1 LIAAFDVHYIG
12 DGSASAAAVLFTD
25 YGDREPA
32 AEFTQLLSGAAE
44 YIPGEFYRRELPCI
58 LAVLQQIKGPLDEII
73 IDGYVMLA
81 NRAGLGMHLFNHLN
95 GRVPVIGVAKSR
107 FKDAYAAEVFR
118 GRSERPLYITAA
130 GMKLKKASEQIRE
143 MHGDYRIPTM
153 LRVVDLLARGK
164 MGE

>member
-1 LIAAFDVHYIG
+1 MIAAFDVHYTR
-12 DGSASAAAVLFTD
+12 DGCASAAAVLFSD
-25 YGDREPA
+25 YGDRDPA
-32 AEFTQLLSGAAE
+32 AAFTELLPGAAE

-58 LAVLQQIKGPLDEII
+58 LSLLQQIKGEPDEIL

-81 NRAGLGMHLFNHLN
+81 NRAGLGMHLFNRLN

-118 GRSERPLYITAA
+118 GRSERPLYITCA
-130 GMKLKKASEQIRE
+130 GMKLKTAAEKVRE

-153 LRVVDLLARGK
+153 LRLADILARGK
-164 MGE
+164 MEK